1 MRNWLE
7 SARSIRWSDR
17 RADRQTGGM
26 TTKNLQLILE
36 VTRMDWRSLLFDSTR
51 GVFKHLDALARR
63 RFPTDPALAE
73 EAFNVV
79 LEVLSRDD
87 WARLARFD
95 GRGSAEGYLVRTFS
109 HALEDFARQRFG
121 RPRPPATIARRGGV
135 WLRIYQQLIM
145 ERQLEPS
152 VADAL
157 AADTDWPAADIAA
170 AIREVKALCRSAAH
184 SASFVPL
191 EDDLDPNAI
200 PEATVDPPPEP
211 ERQLQRSL
219 RERVVYGLSR
229 LFDATSAA
237 AGDVQRVEVDA
248 EDRVLI
254 RLLYAEGLSLAA
266 SARLLGRAE
275 HEVRR
280 RHQRLLKTLRQQLPP
295 ATANEVD

>member
-1 MRNWLE
+1 
-7 SARSIRWSDR
+7 
-17 RADRQTGGM
+17 
-26 TTKNLQLILE
+26 
-36 VTRMDWRSLLFDSTR
+36 MDWRSILFDSTR
-51 GVFKHLDALARR
+51 GVFKHLDTLARR
-63 RFPTDPALAE
+63 RFPADPALAE
-73 EAFNVV
+73 EAFNAV

-95 GRGSAEGYLVRTFS
+95 GHGNAEGYLVRAFS

-135 WLRIYQQLIM
+135 WLRIYQQLIV

-170 AIREVKALCRSAAH
+170 AIREVKALCRSTGTPGVG
-184 SASFVPL
+184 VPL
-191 EDDLDPNAI
+191 DDNLDPTVVR
-200 PEATVDPPPEP
+200 EATVDPPPEP

-229 LFDATSAA
+229 LFDATHAA
-237 AGDVQRVEVDA
+237 AGDSQGVEVDA
-248 EDRVLI
+248 EDRVLV

-275 HEVRR
+275 HDVRR
-280 RHQRLLKTLRQQLPP
+280 RHQRLLRTLRQQLPP
-295 ATANEVD
+295 AAADGVD

>member
-1 MRNWLE
+1 MAKVDW
-7 SARSIRWSDR
+7 R
-17 RADRQTGGM
+17 RIIFDSSGGM
-26 TTKNLQLILE
+26 
-36 VTRMDWRSLLFDSTR
+36 
-51 GVFKHLDALARR
+51 FKHLDALTRR
-63 RFPTDPALAE
+63 RFPTDPNLAE
-73 EAFNVV
+73 EAFNAV

-109 HALEDFARQRFG
+109 HALEDFVRRRLG
-121 RPRPPATIARRGGV
+121 RPRPPATIVRRGGV
-135 WLRIYQQLIM
+135 WLRIYQQLIV

-157 AADTDWPAADIAA
+157 ATTTDWPAADLAA

-191 EDDLDPNAI
+191 EDDLDPHAI
-200 PEATVDPPPEP
+200 PEATVEPPPEP

-219 RERVVYGLSR
+219 HERVVYGLSR
-229 LFDATSAA
+229 LFDATHDA
-237 AGDVQRVEVDA
+237 AGDGQGVAVDA
-248 EDRVLI
+248 EDRVLV

-275 HEVRR
+275 HDVRR
-280 RHQRLLKTLRQQLPP
+280 RHQRLLRMLRQQLPP
-295 ATANEVD
+295 AAADGVD